1 MIKLVGNKKRSA
13 LIILFTILGLVFSA
27 GLAVASESG
36 GGHGAA
42 QESGVHED
50 AGNGHG
56 HGVTSGQKMDLLYR
70 IINFTLLVI
79 VLVVVIRKT
88 SVKDFFAARREE
100 IEQRFKQLKADRDA
114 AEKRYAE
121 LEKSL
126 EDFEKEKAEILI
138 QFKADGAKEREKII
152 AEARERASQILAQAD
167 QTIEREIEGA
177 RNRLRR
183 EVVDIAAERARE
195 LIAGNIQDSDQD
207 HLVTEF
213 IEKVEKL
220 N

>member
-1 MIKLVGNKKRSA
+1 MIKLVGNRKRSA
-13 LIILFTILGLVFSA
+13 LIILCTILGLVFSA
-27 GLAVASESG
+27 GLAVASDSG
-36 GGHGAA
+36 GGHG
-42 QESGVHED
+42 
-50 AGNGHG
+50 
-56 HGVTSGQKMDLLYR
+56 VTSVQKMDLLYR

-79 VLVVVIRKT
+79 ILVVVVRKT
-88 SVKDFFAARREE
+88 AVKDFFSARRNE

-114 AEKRYAE
+114 AEGRYSE
-121 LEKSL
+121 LEQSL
-126 EDFEKEKAEILI
+126 KDFEGEKARILA
-138 QFKADGAKEREKII
+138 QFKADGAKEKEKII
-152 AEARERASQILAQAD
+152 AESRERAAQILAQAD

-177 RNRLRR
+177 RDRLRR
-183 EVVDIAAERARE
+183 EIVDIAAERARE